1 MVSVSPLRAL
11 PMTVQYRNSI
21 SDLFWFN
28 AYTIPRLRGMQVIT
42 LVIVLVFGY
51 LFASTLRPMQAPVPT
66 KWAVFTVLMIGA
78 LLFVAVTTILFT
90 LVSSFPRYGRAVREE
105 HTVSL
110 TEEGIVELGTHSR
123 HTIAW
128 AGVQRV
134 RRTPRAVLIYLT
146 ETGAHIIPRRAFDNS
161 AAFEQFFEFALE
173 RATPAGAA

>member
-11 PMTVQYRNSI
+11 PMTVQYRNSM
-21 SDLFWFN
+21 SDLLWFN
-28 AYTIPRLRGMQVIT
+28 AYTIPRIRGMQVIT

-51 LFASTLRPMQAPVPT
+51 LFASTLRPLRAPVPT

-90 LVSSFPRYGRAVREE
+90 LVSSYPRYGRTVREE
-105 HTVSL
+105 HTISL
-110 TEEGIVELGTHSR
+110 TENGIVEEGIHSR

-128 AGVQRV
+128 AGVLRV

-146 ETGAHIIPRRAFDNS
+146 ETGAHIIPRRAFDNDADFDRFFRL
-161 AAFEQFFEFALE
+161 AAK
-173 RATPAGAA
+173 RHAGEKI